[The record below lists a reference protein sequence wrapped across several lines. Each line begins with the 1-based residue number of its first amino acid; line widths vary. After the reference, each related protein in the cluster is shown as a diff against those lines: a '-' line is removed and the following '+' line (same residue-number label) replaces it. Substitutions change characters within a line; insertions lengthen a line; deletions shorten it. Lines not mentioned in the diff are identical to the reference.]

1 MEVAGGPWIDVA
13 AQERMLD
20 VGIMVE
26 DDREWEGRTPFFLLE
41 MEMGS
46 LWRPSTKR
54 IEIP

>member
-13 AQERMLD
+13 AREPTLD

-26 DDREWEGRTPFFLLE
+26 DDGAWEGRTPFFLLE

-46 LWRPSTKR
+46 L
-54 IEIP
+54 